1 VIDDAFKLK
10 RMMKLA
16 FAQYRYLVL
25 KARDIKREALCRTHV
40 DALVARR
47 RVQTNKT
54 RTSFAEEP
62 SSVIATQRR
71 RIRLVRG
78 KS

>member
-1 VIDDAFKLK
+1 MIDDSLKLK

-25 KARDIKREALCRTHV
+25 KARDIKREALCRMHV

-47 RVQTNKT
+47 RVQTSKT

-62 SSVIATQRR
+62 SVIVTQRR